1 MGIIYNRQKGSLDKN
16 AMVGIM
22 RLKAKYLS
30 VLIHVVNKK
39 TNSYFPTEFVF
50 IKMEEYQVGY
60 STNV

>member
-30 VLIHVVNKK
+30 VFIHVVNKK
-39 TNSYFPTEFVF
+39 PILIFPPD
-50 IKMEEYQVGY
+50 
-60 STNV
+60 STLSKW